1 MITPRSLSGA
11 VGAVRAMCG
20 RTWRIRS
27 IVPRTLTF
35 ITKSKS
41 ERENG
46 FRLRSRIC
54 GVFSDASSFRK
65 KNELGLNAPRKG
77 RKTREGASREGVEKH
92 HVLNGLK
99 RFSEI
104 YLNQTVA

>member
-41 ERENG
+41 EREKG
-46 FRLRSRIC
+46 FRLRSKIC
-54 GVFSDASSFRK
+54 GILSKASSLRTK
-65 KNELGLNAPRKG
+65 GELGLNASWKG
-77 RKTREGASREGVEKH
+77 GIQERDAKGGS
-92 HVLNGLK
+92 
-99 RFSEI
+99 
-104 YLNQTVA
+104 

>member
-1 MITPRSLSGA
+1 
-11 VGAVRAMCG
+11 MCG

-41 ERENG
+41 EREKG

-54 GVFSDASSFRK
+54 KNFSEVLSLRRK
-65 KNELGLNAPRKG
+65 GELGLNGSRKE
-77 RKTREGASREGVEKH
+77 RNTKEGAQQEGVEKH

-99 RFSEI
+99 WFSEI
-104 YLNQTVA
+104 

>member
-20 RTWRIRS
+20 RTWRIKS

-41 ERENG
+41 EREKG

-54 GVFSDASSFRK
+54 GVFSEASSLRRK
-65 KNELGLNAPRKG
+65 GELGLNGSRKG
-77 RKTREGASREGVEKH
+77 GKIREGTQREGVEKH

-99 RFSEI
+99 
-104 YLNQTVA
+104 